1 MTRTTA
7 FLIPILFLASAAG
20 IAGAVDE
27 NLYYRGVVHVKGEIR
42 FRLKG
47 TSFMK
52 NGLII
57 KSDLYSDPRSV
68 PVLQDDTTVRV
79 DPLEILS
86 YHQVNYSCGWES
98 NIRCN
103 GPDYQLGFRKNAISD
118 FREKIFPRKGLIIPE
133 TFATPF
139 LILNLDRLLAGQKI
153 SFRFLLPSRFSTI
166 GFTLKKEGE
175 MTVENRPYHVV
186 RLEASSFL
194 VKQFVGPSRFYLQ
207 RDPPH
212 RLIYFNGTLTPTDPQ
227 GNSLKGTVTLVY
239 GDSGT

>member
-1 MTRTTA
+1 MSRTTV
-7 FLIPILFLASAAG
+7 FLVTLLFLTSAAG
-20 IAGAVDE
+20 VAGAADE
-27 NLYYRGVVHVKGEIR
+27 NLYYRGVVYVKGEIR

-68 PVLQDDTTVRV
+68 PVLKDDTTVRV
-79 DPLEILS
+79 DPLEIIS
-86 YHQVNYSCGWES
+86 YRQVNYSCGSES
-98 NIRCN
+98 SIQNN
-103 GPDYQLGFRKNAISD
+103 GPGYLVGFRKKTGSGL
-118 FREKIFPRKGLIIPE
+118 REKIVPREGLLIPE

-139 LILNLDRLLAGQKI
+139 MIRNLDRLLAGQKI

-175 MTVENRPYHVV
+175 ETVEKRPYHVV
-186 RLEASSFL
+186 RLEPSSFL
-194 VKQFVGPSRFYLQ
+194 VKQFVGSSRFYLQ

-227 GNSLKGTVTLVY
+227 GNSLNGTITLVY
-239 GDSGT
+239 GDAGT